1 MAGGA
6 YLSEA
11 RAWNHTPPCA
21 ATDSGQNMA
30 AGRAWGVWWRWG
42 MVRWE
47 GRLQV
52 IGELTSGGLISHQG
66 SYQRGTPLIA
76 PWKRTVTSWGL
87 GQGGREFRPLP
98 NIQVKQ
104 ALVRQGMNR
113 EQGHSHLE
121 GPDHTGGQRAGCLE
135 VALDSTH
142 DPQLVALGQDLG
154 GSFRGTTR

>member
-66 SYQRGTPLIA
+66 S
-76 PWKRTVTSWGL
+76 
-87 GQGGREFRPLP
+87 
-98 NIQVKQ
+98 
-104 ALVRQGMNR
+104 
-113 EQGHSHLE
+113 
-121 GPDHTGGQRAGCLE
+121 
-135 VALDSTH
+135 
-142 DPQLVALGQDLG
+142 
-154 GSFRGTTR
+154 